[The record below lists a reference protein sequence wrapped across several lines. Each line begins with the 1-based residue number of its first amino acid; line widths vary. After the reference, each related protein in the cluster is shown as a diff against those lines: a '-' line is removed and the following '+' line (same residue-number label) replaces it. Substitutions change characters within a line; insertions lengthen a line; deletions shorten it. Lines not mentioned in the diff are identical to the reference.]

1 MDQEQD
7 WCALWQDRLT
17 CPGWRAIWHVVV
29 HCYRIAGHVKQTAKE
44 VQGVGPGPSG
54 MPGFFIGRSTATMT
68 KDWKTRTKL
77 VHEGS
82 RRSQY
87 GEMAEAIFLT
97 QGFVYPDAEAA
108 EARFVKAGDDEFIY
122 ARYGNPTTRMFEERI
137 AALEGTED
145 AFATASGMAA
155 VTGALMAMLRA
166 GDHIVSSR
174 ALFGSCLYV
183 LEEVLTRFGV
193 RVTFVDGADLDQWRA
208 AVVPGTKAVFFEAMS
223 NPALE
228 MIDITGVSKIA
239 HAAGALVVC
248 DNVFAT
254 PVFSRAVEQGADVIV
269 YSTTKHIDGQG
280 RALGGVVCASR
291 EFIRKTLEPYMKH
304 TGGSMSPFTAWIMLN
319 GMATL
324 DLRCRAMADSAAVI
338 AAALEGHPALARVIF
353 PGLPSHP
360 QHALAMAQMGSGGT
374 LVAFDLKGGKNAAFR
389 FMNAL
394 EIIKISN
401 NLGDAKSIVTHPAT
415 TTHQRLRQ
423 DQKDVLGITPGLI
436 RLSVGLEDVGDLL
449 GDLTAALAKA

>member
-1 MDQEQD
+1 M
-7 WCALWQDRLT
+7 
-17 CPGWRAIWHVVV
+17 
-29 HCYRIAGHVKQTAKE
+29 
-44 VQGVGPGPSG
+44 S
-54 MPGFFIGRSTATMT
+54 

-97 QGFVYPDAEAA
+97 QGFVYPDAESA
-108 EARFVKAGDDEFIY
+108 EARFVKAGEDEFIY

-155 VTGALMAMLRA
+155 VNGALMAMLRA
-166 GDHIVSSR
+166 GDHVVSSR

-183 LEEVLTRFGV
+183 LEEVLQRFGV
-193 RVTFVDGADLDQWRA
+193 KVTFVDGADLEAWRK
-208 AVVPGTKAVFFEAMS
+208 AVVPGTKAVFFESMS
-223 NPALE
+223 NPTLE
-228 MIDITGVSKIA
+228 LVDIRGVAQIA
-239 HAAGALVVC
+239 HGVGALVIA

-254 PVFSRAVEQGADVIV
+254 PIYSRAVEQGADVVV

-324 DLRCRAMADSAAVI
+324 DLRVRAST
-338 AAALEGHPALARVIF
+338 AAAQKIAEVLAGWPQVGRVIY
-353 PGLPSHP
+353 PGLASHP
-360 QHALAMAQMGSGGT
+360 QHGLAMAQMGNGGT
-374 LVAFDLKGGKNAAFR
+374 LVSFEVQGGKAAAFK
-389 FMNAL
+389 FCNAL
-394 EIIKISN
+394 KIAKISN
-401 NLGDAKSIVTHPAT
+401 NLGDAKSIATHPAT
-415 TTHQRLRQ
+415 TTHQRLPQ
-423 DQKDVLGITPGLI
+423 DQKELLGITPGLI
-436 RLSVGLEDVGDLL
+436 RFSVGLEDVEDLIDDLAQAL
-449 GDLTAALAKA
+449 GRN